1 MAEAVNT
8 LPRIFALLVA
18 VAALLAQPA
27 WAGLADPTRPPAG
40 LGQDATSETTPPA
53 LVVSTVFLMGK
64 RPYAIVDGMTVRV
77 GDRLGDARVTRID
90 EQGVWLA
97 ESGGKRLLKLLPE
110 IDKRP
115 LAGKKT
121 MEKTR

>member
-1 MAEAVNT
+1 MAEALNI
-8 LPRIFALLVA
+8 LPRTLALLV
-18 VAALLAQPA
+18 ALLAQPA

-40 LGQDATSETTPPA
+40 LGREAVGETAPPA

-97 ESGGKRLLKLLPE
+97 EGTGKRLLKLLPD

-115 LAGKKT
+115 PAGKKT

>member
-8 LPRIFALLVA
+8 LPRTLVLLVT
-18 VAALLAQPA
+18 LATQPA
-27 WAGLADPTRPPAG
+27 WAGLADPTRPPPGQGSDAG
-40 LGQDATSETTPPA
+40 GDTAPPA

-77 GDRLGDARVTRID
+77 GDRLCEARVTRID

-97 ESGGKRLLKLLPE
+97 ENGGKRLLKLLPD

-115 LAGKKT
+115 PAGKKP